1 MNLKNYTLFNLKEKC
16 NRTEDIPDS
25 FPIILKMCLVLFLFS
40 FGNGPLN
47 SISILHEI
55 GAKKKKLTSSDPY
68 LLKYQ
73 FLRCK
78 ENGTKVTLSVSL
90 TSPTVIG

>member
-1 MNLKNYTLFNLKEKC
+1 MNLENYTLFHLKEKC
-16 NRTEDIPDS
+16 NRTEDMPDS
-25 FPIILKMCLVLFLFS
+25 FQIILKMCLFLFS

-47 SISILHEI
+47 SISIFHEI
-55 GAKKKKLTSSDPY
+55 GAKKRKLTSSDPY
-68 LLKYQ
+68 LLTYQ